1 MSTCLSLASGFWD
14 TLPRALGLALNS
26 VGLSLLASG
35 LRASALQ
42 PHKCSP
48 APSGA
53 PRLDFVLPKPA
64 LSLASR
70 RTLDP
75 LSWLAVAHSPR
86 SSCKDGVDS
95 RWKVFREF

>member
-1 MSTCLSLASGFWD
+1 MRPWESDRGCGRRTQG
-14 TLPRALGLALNS
+14 G
-26 VGLSLLASG
+26 VE
-35 LRASALQ
+35 
-42 PHKCSP
+42 
-48 APSGA
+48 A
-53 PRLDFVLPKPA
+53 PRLDFVLPKTA

-75 LSWLAVAHSPR
+75 IPWLAVARSPW